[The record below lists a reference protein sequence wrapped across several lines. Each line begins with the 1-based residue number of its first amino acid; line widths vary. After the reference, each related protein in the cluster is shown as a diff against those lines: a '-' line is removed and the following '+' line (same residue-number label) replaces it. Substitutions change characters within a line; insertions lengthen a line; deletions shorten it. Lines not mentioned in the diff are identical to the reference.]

1 VTYVA
6 RFIGRAVTYDRRVDL
21 LRQDVGDV
29 VHGMD
34 EVHEQR
40 IDMVDDGYG
49 NGDLEEADH
58 VQFLSFRCKQYRM
71 ETLRMGYG
79 FKKYVMRVSAGHSI

>member
-1 VTYVA
+1 VTYMA
-6 RFIGRAVTYDRRVDL
+6 RFLGRAVIYVTRVDL

-49 NGDLEEADH
+49 NGDLKEADH
-58 VQFLSFRCKQYRM
+58 GSFLSLFDH
-71 ETLRMGYG
+71 
-79 FKKYVMRVSAGHSI
+79 HSIRAMD